1 MAKKVGVVADG
12 WNGFNVLH
20 HAASRVAGLDM
31 GFVPAEGGLTVAE
44 MLKPDALDVLFL
56 LGADEVDPTGSN
68 AFRVYLGS
76 HGDRGAHGADVILP
90 GAAYTEKSGL
100 YVNTEGRVQMA
111 ERVVFPKG
119 EAKEDWA
126 IIRALSAR
134 VDQTLPY
141 DTLEQLRAKL
151 MGDHPT
157 FGRIDYLPAP
167 ASFDVASLGA
177 KGDLGDRAFVSVVA
191 DPYLSNPIARASATM
206 AELSALRIAPVAL
219 AAE

>member
-1 MAKKVGVVADG
+1 
-12 WNGFNVLH
+12 
-20 HAASRVAGLDM
+20 
-31 GFVPAEGGLTVAE
+31 
-44 MLKPDALDVLFL
+44 
-56 LGADEVDPTGSN
+56 
-68 AFRVYLGS
+68 
-76 HGDRGAHGADVILP
+76 
-90 GAAYTEKSGL
+90 
-100 YVNTEGRVQMA
+100 
-111 ERVVFPKG
+111 
-119 EAKEDWA
+119 
-126 IIRALSAR
+126 
-134 VDQTLPY
+134 
-141 DTLEQLRAKL
+141 